1 MRAPVP
7 VTLVTGF
14 LGAGKTTLLNHL
26 LRHAGTRRFVVIENE
41 FGDLGL
47 DGDLVRATDDLV
59 FELTDGCVC
68 CTVRDDFLRVLDGL
82 KERLGT
88 FDHVLVETT
97 GLASPGPVMRAF
109 DRPSLRGVLELA
121 GVVAVVDAAE
131 LDESLD
137 DSATCAEQIACADLL
152 LLNKADRVTEAAL
165 ARSERRL
172 ADLNPLATV
181 VRTTHARADA
191 ETVLA
196 LHGRSLASGSHDHG
210 HSHGHG
216 HDHGVDDGHA
226 HDEHDVDD
234 HQHDEE
240 IQAVSVEAAGV
251 VDIEALDVWLG
262 RLARSRDR
270 RMLRMKGII
279 ATRGGQRFVFHA
291 VRRTIDV
298 RPLTQEPGLA
308 ETNRV
313 VFIGRNLDAG
323 ALRAG
328 FSACV
333 EGSSVARG
341 R

>member
-1 MRAPVP
+1 MQAGPELLLSLTMSTPVP

-26 LRHAGTRRFVVIENE
+26 LRHTSARRFVVIENE

-47 DGDLVRATDDLV
+47 DGDLVRATDDIV

-68 CTVRDDFLRVLDGL
+68 CTVRADFLRVLDGL
-82 KERLGT
+82 KDRLGT
-88 FDHVLVETT
+88 FDHVLIETT

-109 DRPSLRGVLELA
+109 ERPSLRGVMELA

-131 LDESLD
+131 LEASLD
-137 DSATCAEQIACADLL
+137 DSETCAEQIACADLL
-152 LLNKADRVTEAAL
+152 LLNKADRVPEASL

-172 ADLNPLATV
+172 AELNPLATV
-181 VRTTHARADA
+181 VRTTHACADV

-196 LHGRSLASGSHDHG
+196 SYGRALAHG
-210 HSHGHG
+210 HHAHTHSHAHG
-216 HDHGVDDGHA
+216 HDHHEEA
-226 HDEHDVDD
+226 PDD
-234 HQHDEE
+234 HQHDVQ
-240 IQAVSVEAAGV
+240 IQAVSVEADGV

-262 RLARSRDR
+262 RLVRNRSR

-279 ATRGGQRFVFHA
+279 ATRGGHRFVFHA

-298 RPLTQEPGLA
+298 RPLVGDSGPPD
-308 ETNRV
+308 TNRV
-313 VFIGRNLDAG
+313 VFIGRNLDAD

-328 FSACV
+328 FDSCV
-333 EGSSVARG
+333 E
-341 R
+341 